1 MGYDFKAFGLESWG
15 AWGPQ
20 ATAVLKQITGHAE
33 NTGTTNTTAMAGWGA
48 PHIAEVARQWISIEL
63 RTEEARM
70 IRRAIAT
77 RQMSAARQRAVSD
90 ATLAYGNDND
100 DDIDMENRG
109 PNAANRRR
117 ENYHNYNVR
126 HLSENE
132 RRAQQVGGA
141 AEFTAN
147 SRRRNQMSVDATMAA
162 IGRYNE
168 HVGAEGEQQGQD
180 TLHDLEASEVPTR
193 TSTREAPRQERQPHA
208 RRTGADIIRNARLPR
223 ANERNNGRRTI
234 GGWRQ
239 DQLDSQPLL
248 AASVSM
254 QTANEAS
261 RAPSP
266 REDEGAE
273 EEERRQDEEAEA
285 ESVEIIIAES
295 RRGATSESINALE
308 NRLPTREEAGY
319 INDVYDASLNVRCAI
334 CQEHLLEDDNML
346 VMPCGHAQ
354 HDECLRNNLAVTNLC
369 PVCRHELPLGRIRG
383 TTRRYNAITPVTSW
397 GALPANSMNWLSIR
411 VANTIADWDRTRN
424 EDRATLPLIH
434 TALRT
439 RGIDLPR
446 QINLGQS
453 IGGPVAAA
461 VWAMIVGRERYENI
475 ETAVCTDINNANQAT
490 IERIHRAMLEHEER
504 NGEFPSETQRN
515 PHLQHQVDKIN

>member
-1 MGYDFKAFGLESWG
+1 
-15 AWGPQ
+15 
-20 ATAVLKQITGHAE
+20 
-33 NTGTTNTTAMAGWGA
+33 MAGWGA

-100 DDIDMENRG
+100 DDVDMENRG
-109 PNAANRRR
+109 PNAVNRRR

-147 SRRRNQMSVDATMAA
+147 SRRRNQMSADATMAA

-168 HVGAEGEQQGQD
+168 HHEAEAERRGQD
-180 TLHDLEASEVPTR
+180 TPHNLEASEVPTG
-193 TSTREAPRQERQPHA
+193 TSTREAPRQERQPRV
-208 RRTGADIIRNARLPR
+208 RRNAYAPRQERQPRVRRNAADIIRNARLPR
-223 ANERNNGRRTI
+223 ANEENNGRWTI

-239 DQLDSQPLL
+239 DQIDSQPLL
-248 AASVSM
+248 AASISM
-254 QTANEAS
+254 QIANEAPI
-261 RAPSP
+261 APP
-266 REDEGAE
+266 PQEDEGAE
-273 EEERRQDEEAEA
+273 EEERRQEEEAQE
-285 ESVEIIIAES
+285 ESVEVIIAES
-295 RRGATSESINALE
+295 RRGATPESINALE

-319 INDVYDASLNVRCAI
+319 INDVYDASQNVRCAI
-334 CQEHLLEDDNML
+334 CQEHLQEDDNML

-354 HDECLRNNLAVTNLC
+354 HDECLRNNLAVTNVC

-383 TTRRYNAITPVTSW
+383 TSRRYNAITPATRW
-397 GALPANSMNWLSIR
+397 GALPANAMNWLSIR
-411 VANTIADWDRTRN
+411 VENTIANWDRTRN
-424 EDRATLPLIH
+424 EDGATLPLIH
-434 TALRT
+434 TTLRT

-453 IGGPVAAA
+453 IGGPIAAA
-461 VWAMIVGRERYENI
+461 VLAEPVYSF
-475 ETAVCTDINNANQAT
+475 CANFDVTPA
-490 IERIHRAMLEHEER
+490 RR
-504 NGEFPSETQRN
+504 S
-515 PHLQHQVDKIN
+515 